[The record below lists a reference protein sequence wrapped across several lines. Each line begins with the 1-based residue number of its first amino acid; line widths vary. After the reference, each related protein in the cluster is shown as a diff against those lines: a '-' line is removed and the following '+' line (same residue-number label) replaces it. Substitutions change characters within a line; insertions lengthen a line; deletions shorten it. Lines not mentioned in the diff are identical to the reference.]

1 MRALNV
7 HKYAI
12 LLQRE
17 KVEDKRTISHN
28 RQNRTLIIQ
37 TKGQRISNV
46 FERRI
51 SNTTKAKSAILI
63 LNVGS

>member
-37 TKGQRISNV
+37 TKVQRINNV

>member
-37 TKGQRISNV
+37 TKGQRINNV